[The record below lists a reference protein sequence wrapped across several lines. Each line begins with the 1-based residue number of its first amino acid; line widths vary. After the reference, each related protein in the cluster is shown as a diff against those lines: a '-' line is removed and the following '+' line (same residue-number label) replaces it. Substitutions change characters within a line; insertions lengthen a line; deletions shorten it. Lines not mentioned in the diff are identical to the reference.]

1 LRSEPPTGHDEAM
14 PGVIAIVIVLVIAL
28 PVAVLIS
35 GGVASA
41 LLGYFLKE
49 EVDTAN
55 EGSELLE
62 TNV

>member
-1 LRSEPPTGHDEAM
+1 M